1 MGTRKLVE
9 GGNSSSSQTLRS
21 SNRWCLTVSENSRF
35 LASWTLQNWTVQA
48 LNHLPFLLLVW
59 GPYGFLNFP
68 STKKIHELTQR
79 LPEYTA
85 PSATR
90 MSKFKTQTRFNRQ
103 ESSGWLHPCVSP
115 SSYQPRN
122 WRNDFPSLVSSTR
135 HSRGAR
141 TYSGKAPIHISKSK
155 S

>member
-1 MGTRKLVE
+1 MA
-9 GGNSSSSQTLRS
+9 
-21 SNRWCLTVSENSRF
+21 SRF
-35 LASWTLQNWTVQA
+35 LASWTLQNWTVQV

-59 GPYGFLNFP
+59 GPYGFPNFP
-68 STKKIHELTQR
+68 STKKAHELTQR

-90 MSKFKTQTRFNRQ
+90 MSKFKTQTKFNRQ

-122 WRNDFPSLVSSTR
+122 WRNDFPSLVFFKIYFCLCVWLHCLNVYVHLLSAWYLGKSEK
-135 HSRGAR
+135 GAGSPGNGSYR
-141 TYSGKAPIHISKSK
+141 EL
-155 S
+155 